1 MKSMLYPKL
10 AWQNLKNNRTTYFP
24 YLLTCSVS
32 VAMYY
37 IMQSITLN
45 GGLAQVPGAAIALT
59 IFFLGTG
66 IVGIF
71 CVALIFW
78 TNSFLIKRRKKEL
91 GLYCVLGMERGHIAA
106 MLLWET
112 LYTAVI
118 CLVLGLGAGMLLSK
132 LLFLGLLY
140 MMDISTPIAFGIE
153 PAAML
158 ITAVLFGAIF
168 LCTLAYNLYHVRL
181 AKPVELL
188 RGGSMGEKE
197 PRASWLLAVV
207 GVLSLGWGYYTA
219 VTVSQPLNAL
229 LLCFAAVLCVILG
242 TFCLFTAGSI
252 AFLKWLRRRKNFY
265 YQPGHFIS
273 GVHNGMPLH
282 RAKRHAS
289 YPVSHRYPRL
299 GNAGGRPEPGRC
311 LSGGG
316 KRRAAKRLTRG
327 AAVRLAH
334 MQLRQR
340 GIHG

>member
-1 MKSMLYPKL
+1 
-10 AWQNLKNNRTTYFP
+10 
-24 YLLTCSVS
+24 
-32 VAMYY
+32 
-37 IMQSITLN
+37 
-45 GGLAQVPGAAIALT
+45 
-59 IFFLGTG
+59 
-66 IVGIF
+66 
-71 CVALIFW
+71 
-78 TNSFLIKRRKKEL
+78 
-91 GLYCVLGMERGHIAA
+91 

-207 GVLSLGWGYYTA
+207 GALSLGWGYYTA

-229 LLCFAAVLCVILG
+229 LLFFAAVLCVILG

-273 GVHNGMPLH
+273 VSGMIYRMKQNAAGL
-282 RAKRHAS
+282 AAICILFTMVLVT
-289 YPVSHRYPRL
+289 VSTTV
-299 GNAGGRPEPGRC
+299 C
-311 LSGGG
+311 LYTGQSDML
-316 KRRAAKRLTRG
+316 RTLFIPQISAAR
-327 AAVRLAH
+327 
-334 MQLRQR
+334 
-340 GIHG
+340 

>member
-1 MKSMLYPKL
+1 M
-10 AWQNLKNNRTTYFP
+10 
-24 YLLTCSVS
+24 
-32 VAMYY
+32 
-37 IMQSITLN
+37 
-45 GGLAQVPGAAIALT
+45 
-59 IFFLGTG
+59 
-66 IVGIF
+66 GIF

-140 MMDISTPIAFGIE
+140 VMDISTPIAFGIE

-158 ITAVLFGAIF
+158 ITAVLFGVIF

-229 LLCFAAVLCVILG
+229 LLFFAAVLCVILG

-273 GVHNGMPLH
+273 VSGMIYRMKQNAAGLAAICILFTMVLVTVIHDGMPLH
-282 RAKRHAS
+282 RAKRYAS
-289 YPVSHRYPRL
+289 HPVSHRYPRL
-299 GNAGGRPEPGRC
+299 GNAGGRPEPGGR

-316 KRRAAKRLTRG
+316 KRRAAKRFTCRT
-327 AAVRLAH
+327 AVRMAH

-340 GIHG
+340 SIHGCGRRIPGGQRLA